1 MTVNYTNDSREL
13 FAGFYESYLYNS
25 DTELVFN
32 DAIEREMEVK
42 DWTGFTEQVAR
53 GCVDVLKD
61 NLYQDEDIIESID
74 FVRLISPKYYNY
86 STDCLELKVEFDFE
100 KLKNYCFFDK
110 IKEFDL
116 WLLDNYTS
124 YDGFVSFI
132 PNNARHFGQA
142 LEDTKHRDLCIQAMI
157 EFYLLQNIRLDS
169 YKSDCYEI
177 AQQALCD
184 FMEEIED

>member
-1 MTVNYTNDSREL
+1 MKVNYTNDSTEL
-13 FAGFYESYLYNS
+13 FAGFYESFLYNS
-25 DTELVFN
+25 DTERNWNLDRDFGQE
-32 DAIEREMEVK
+32 IK
-42 DWTGFTEQVAR
+42 DWTGFTNAVAS
-53 GCVDVLKD
+53 GCVDKLKD

-74 FVRLISPKYYNY
+74 FVRVISPKYYNY
-86 STDCLELKVEFDFE
+86 STDCLELSIDFDFE
-100 KLKNYCFFDK
+100 KLKHYCFFDK

-132 PNNARHFGQA
+132 PNNAKHFGQA

-157 EFYLLQNIRLDS
+157 EFYLLQNVKLES
-169 YKSDCYEI
+169 YKQDCFEV
-177 AQQALCD
+177 AQEALCD